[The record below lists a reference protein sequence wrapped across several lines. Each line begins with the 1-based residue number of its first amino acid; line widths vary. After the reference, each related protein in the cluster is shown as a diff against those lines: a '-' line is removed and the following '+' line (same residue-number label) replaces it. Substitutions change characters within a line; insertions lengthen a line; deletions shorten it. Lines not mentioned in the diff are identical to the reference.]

1 MKGQIKS
8 TSPAMQ
14 KAGTIAKYVV
24 LSIWSIITLFPVV
37 WVFMT
42 AFKDNGQI
50 FKGIDRIDEKIIS
63 DYDLI
68 VITAAHTN
76 VDYDMI
82 QKNAQAI
89 FDTRNAMKDIENREN
104 IEVL

>member
-37 WVFMT
+37 
-42 AFKDNGQI
+42 
-50 FKGIDRIDEKIIS
+50 
-63 DYDLI
+63 
-68 VITAAHTN
+68 
-76 VDYDMI
+76 
-82 QKNAQAI
+82 
-89 FDTRNAMKDIENREN
+89 
-104 IEVL
+104 